1 MRTNVLLMGVLASII
16 LTACSDK
23 KNEGDNKLKTFR
35 VISPMITDTSYTTD
49 HVAQLEAIRNVQI
62 RARLNGFIDAIK
74 VDEGQQVTKGQVL
87 FIIGQAPFR
96 QELQQ
101 AIAATGSA
109 RARMQAAEI
118 ELGNSKK
125 LLDRNIISAAEYAV
139 AEAEVQTLRSEL
151 EMAQAAEEGARLNL
165 QFTEVR
171 APFNGT
177 VNRLPNKEGS
187 LVEEGTLLTTISDN
201 SQIFAYFNVSETEH
215 LDHAIE
221 EDGRSSKEVSLVLA
235 NGTLYPFSGVI
246 STTESE
252 FDPNTGTIAYRATF
266 PNPQGVL
273 KHGASGRVQV
283 TKSLPHAL
291 VIPQSC
297 TFDRQEQLCVYVVG
311 ADSTLKVRSFETLV
325 RLPHLFVISSG
336 LSEHERILY
345 EGVQL
350 VKEGDRIVPEQAEH
364 SQPVNH

>member
-1 MRTNVLLMGVLASII
+1 MLLMGMLLGTM
-16 LTACSDK
+16 LTACSEK
-23 KNEGDNKLKTFR
+23 KNEGDTKSRTFR
-35 VISPMITDTSYTTD
+35 VINPMITDTVYTTE
-49 HVAQLEAIRNVQI
+49 HVARIEAARNVQI
-62 RARLNGFIDAIK
+62 RARLEGFIEAIR
-74 VDEGQQVTKGQVL
+74 VDEGQQVAKGQVL

-109 RARMQAAEI
+109 RARMEAAEI
-118 ELGNSKK
+118 QLGNSKK

-139 AEAEVQTLRSEL
+139 AEAEVKTLRSEL
-151 EMAQAAEEGARLNL
+151 EMAQAAEERARLNL

-177 VNRLPNKEGS
+177 VNRIPNKEGS

-201 SQIFAYFNVSETEH
+201 SQVYAYFNVSETEH

-221 EDGRSSKEVSLVLA
+221 EEGRSSKEVSLVLA
-235 NGTLYPFSGVI
+235 NGTRYPFSGVI

-283 TKSLPHAL
+283 TKPLPNAL

-311 ADSTLKVRSFETLV
+311 SDSTLKVRSFEPTV
-325 RLPHLFVISSG
+325 RLPHLFVIGSG
-336 LSEHERILY
+336 LNEFDIILG

-350 VKEGDRIVPEQAEH
+350 VKEGDRIIAERADL
-364 SQPVNH
+364 SKVINP